1 MHIDPKSKH
10 TIPLETS
17 QSARSLYNLQHIYLR
32 IGDELDNIFSGI
44 DVALFDPTSR
54 LDTLSLSR
62 LALATSFQLA
72 EDISDNQAAEA
83 TFQRL
88 DWKFALFLPVK
99 HPGLSERELCG
110 FRQGLLST
118 SQGLREFGLLLIEL
132 KKLGLFPLSTH
143 FLAEPQT
150 ELNHICQVTLLYALK
165 VQIKEALG
173 MLVSLAPDWLVQHV
187 SPHWYERYSTQR
199 FNPGSAPVNGN
210 LTHEANRL
218 GMDVWH
224 LLDVLVREDTGD
236 LAHKPE
242 IQSLIRLFQNQ
253 FALDGDSVQWQAIN
267 CVDCSF
273 YQPGK
278 GGL

>member
-1 MHIDPKSKH
+1 MQINPKSKH
-10 TIPLETS
+10 NIPLETS

-32 IGDELDNIFSGI
+32 VGNELDNIFSGI
-44 DVALFDPTSR
+44 DVTLFDPTSR
-54 LDTLSLSR
+54 LDDLTLSR
-62 LALATSFQLA
+62 LALATGFQLA
-72 EDISDNQAAEA
+72 EGISDTQAAEA

-110 FRQGLLST
+110 FRQGLLSS
-118 SQGLREFGLLLIEL
+118 SQGLKEFGLLLVEL
-132 KKLGLFPLSTH
+132 KKLGLFPLSTY
-143 FLAEPQT
+143 FLAEPRT
-150 ELNHICQVTLLYALK
+150 ALNHICQVTLLYALK
-165 VQIKEALG
+165 TAIKEALG
-173 MLVSLAPDWLVQHV
+173 VLVSLAPDWLVQHV
-187 SPHWYERYSTQR
+187 SPHWYERYSTQK
-199 FNPGSAPVNGN
+199 FNPGSASVNGN

-224 LLDVLVREDTGD
+224 LLDVLVREDSGD

-253 FALDGDSVQWQAIN
+253 FVLDRDSVQWQAVN

-273 YQPGK
+273 YQARK
-278 GGL
+278 GGP